1 MTRAEC
7 ETFLADPE
15 SSPSHLD
22 SCESCREEVRR
33 LDVLERGLASARI
46 GAELPRISPEALP
59 VASWEGASTRSWIA
73 VIAVSAIV
81 VGLGLGGFVL
91 LGIDPADGFLAAM
104 SGAASSRHL
113 LTVARSTPGFL
124 ANAPL
129 HVHALIF
136 AAFVIVN
143 VIFVALLRRRLRG
156 YDA

>member
-22 SCESCREEVRR
+22 SCESCREEMRR
-33 LDVLERGLASARI
+33 LEALERGLASAKIAADLRNI
-46 GAELPRISPEALP
+46 APDALP

-73 VIAVSAIV
+73 VIAVAAIV

-91 LGIDPADGFLAAM
+91 LGIDPADGFVAAM
-104 SGAASSRHL
+104 AGAASSSHL
-113 LTVARSTPGFL
+113 LTVAKSAPGFL
-124 ANAPL
+124 ADAPM

-143 VIFVALLRRRLRG
+143 VIFVVLLRRRLRG